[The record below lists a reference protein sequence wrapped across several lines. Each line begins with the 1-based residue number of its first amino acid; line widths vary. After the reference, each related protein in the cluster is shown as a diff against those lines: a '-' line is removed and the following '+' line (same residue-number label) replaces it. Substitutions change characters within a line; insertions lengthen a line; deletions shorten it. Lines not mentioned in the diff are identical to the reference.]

1 MSCEVPIKSV
11 YHVACDSLC
20 GMCGL
25 KSANLYFQTIA
36 EREAL
41 EREQEELA
49 AKEKSRLV
57 ERKV

>member
-1 MSCEVPIKSV
+1 
-11 YHVACDSLC
+11 
-20 GMCGL
+20 MCGL